1 MFDYIFYRLYTFYD
15 KKEKG
20 STPISTAAMY
30 LSFLQIL
37 IVFFLYMI
45 FNITLN
51 GKIALKEIPINGTYL
66 KIGIVVLALS
76 LDVFNYI
83 IYKRKHKTL
92 VDKFRNHPLNKK
104 FKVWMLYILGA
115 GLFLLPFLYR
125 AILKMV

>member
-1 MFDYIFYRLYTFYD
+1 MFDYIFYRLYSFYD

-37 IVFFLYMI
+37 MVFFLYMI
-45 FNITLN
+45 VNITLN
-51 GKIALKEIPINGTYL
+51 GKVALKELPINDAYL
-66 KIGIVVLALS
+66 KIGIVVFALF
-76 LDVFNYI
+76 LDMFNYI

-92 VDKFRNHPLNKK
+92 VEKFKNHPLNKK

-125 AILKMV
+125 AILKML

>member
-20 STPISTAAMY
+20 ITPISTAALY
-30 LSFLQIL
+30 LSVLQIL
-37 IVFFLYMI
+37 MMFFAFMI
-45 FNITLN
+45 INITLK
-51 GKIALKEIPINGTYL
+51 GKIALKELPIDSAYL
-66 KIGIVVLALS
+66 KIGFVVFAL
-76 LDVFNYI
+76 LLNLINYI
-83 IYKRKHKTL
+83 KYKRKHKTL

>member
-1 MFDYIFYRLYTFYD
+1 MFNYIFYRLYIFYD

-37 IVFFLYMI
+37 VIFFLYMVI
-45 FNITLN
+45 NISLE
-51 GKIALKEIPINGTYL
+51 GKIAIKELLINSNYL
-66 KIGIVVLALS
+66 KIGIVVAALL

-83 IYKRKHKTL
+83 IYKRKHKAL
-92 VDKFRNHPLNKK
+92 IQRYRNHPLNKR
-104 FKVWMLYILGA
+104 FKVWMLYFVGA

-125 AILKMV
+125 AILKMF